1 MLIYSLMMLFNVTLM
16 IHNTVE
22 SIFVLLYENK
32 YKSVPLSHG

>member
-1 MLIYSLMMLFNVTLM
+1 MLICLMMLFNVTLM